1 MNNWS
6 LRTSA
11 YATEHREGIWRDALQ
26 KVYLSMSRE
35 TILDELRGEV
45 SYNRSPLGMQF
56 VKLSGSPQAIVGDYP
71 TTRTSSTNL
80 WIALIHEGNATL
92 RIGGQTHA
100 LDVGDILYGAGG
112 VERVELHLNSD
123 FEILTVEIPHEVFYK
138 RLLNPLAIRAG
149 TISRQHGINHVLS
162 DFLSSVA
169 AQMGSFTE
177 MSFHPVETAL
187 AELLTYSLAML
198 PPLNDCKDLGHARH
212 FQEICHSI
220 DLHLGD
226 CELSLA
232 GVARR
237 HNVSPRYVQKIFA
250 QANTCFSQYVRT
262 RRLEQCRKDLSNRLN
277 ASLSISEICYNWGFN
292 DLAYF
297 SRAFSAEYGC
307 SPRAYRTKLLEVPVA
322 N

>member
-1 MNNWS
+1 MNSWS
-6 LRTSA
+6 MRTSA
-11 YATEHREGIWRDALQ
+11 YATEHREDLWRSALQ

-35 TILDELRGEV
+35 TMMDELRGEV

-71 TTRTSSTNL
+71 ASGTTATNI
-80 WIALIHEGNATL
+80 WIALIQEGAATL
-92 RIGGQTHA
+92 RIGGETHA
-100 LDVGDILYGAGG
+100 LEVGDILYGAGG
-112 VERVELHLNSD
+112 ADRVELHLRSD

-138 RLLNPLAIRAG
+138 RLLNPLSIRAG
-149 TISRQHGINHVLS
+149 TISRQHGINHLLS
-162 DFLSSVA
+162 DFLGSVA
-169 AQMGSFTE
+169 AQMESFNE
-177 MSFHPVETAL
+177 LSFHPVETAL
-187 AELLTYSLAML
+187 AELLSYSLAMR
-198 PPLNDCKDLGHARH
+198 PTLNDCKDQGHARH

-226 CELSLA
+226 CELSLT

-237 HNVSPRYVQKIFA
+237 HNVSPRYVQKVFGE
-250 QANTCFSQYVRT
+250 ANSRFGQYVRT
-262 RRLEQCRKDLSNRLN
+262 RRLEQCKKDLSNRLN
-277 ASLSISEICYNWGFN
+277 ATLSISEICYRWGFN

-307 SPRAYRTKLLEVPVA
+307 SPRAYRSQLFDMAV

>member
-1 MNNWS
+1 MNSWS
-6 LRTSA
+6 MRTSA
-11 YATEHREGIWRDALQ
+11 YATEHREDLWRSALQ
-26 KVYLSMSRE
+26 KVYLSMSRD
-35 TILDELRGEV
+35 TMMDELRGEV

-71 TTRTSSTNL
+71 ASGTSATNL
-80 WIALIHEGNATL
+80 WIALIQEGTATL
-92 RIGGQTHA
+92 RIGGETHA
-100 LDVGDILYGAGG
+100 LEVGDILYGAGG
-112 VERVELHLNSD
+112 TERVELHLSSD

-149 TISRQHGINHVLS
+149 TISRQHGINHLLS
-162 DFLSSVA
+162 DFLGSVA
-169 AQMGSFTE
+169 AQMDSFNE
-177 MSFHPVETAL
+177 LSFHPVETAL
-187 AELLTYSLAML
+187 AELLTYSLAMRPTL
-198 PPLNDCKDLGHARH
+198 DDCKDQGHARH

-237 HNVSPRYVQKIFA
+237 NNVSPRYVQKIFGE
-250 QANTCFSQYVRT
+250 ANSRFSQYVRT
-262 RRLEQCRKDLSNRLN
+262 RRLEQCKKDLSNRLN
-277 ASLSISEICYNWGFN
+277 VSLSISEICYRWGFN

-307 SPRAYRTKLLEVPVA
+307 SPRAYRSQLLEMPV